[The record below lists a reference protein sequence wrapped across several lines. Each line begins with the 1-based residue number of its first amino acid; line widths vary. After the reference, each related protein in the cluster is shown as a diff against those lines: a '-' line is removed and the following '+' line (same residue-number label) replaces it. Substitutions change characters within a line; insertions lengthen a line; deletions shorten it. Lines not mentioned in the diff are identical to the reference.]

1 MSTSKARTPRRMVP
15 PALDVARVCAARAR
29 DGLIAIFDLDGTLA
43 AIAPTPARA
52 RVPESVRRALHR
64 LARRPDTVVGV
75 VSGRPLVQVQRLVGG
90 RGLWLAGLHGAVR
103 RQPGAPIE
111 RHWPEEIRRTGVR
124 LARELAT
131 ALRELSGVI
140 VEPKGPVVAVHTRMA
155 SPAARRRV
163 LEVVRR
169 VEPRGWVLLEGR
181 RVTELRPRGLP
192 TKGDAVRWIAASRPT
207 ARILYVGDDVT
218 DEDAFRALRHTDFAV
233 VVDPVHA
240 RAESRFRRPT
250 RAGFRLDSPEAVH
263 DLLAVLAA
271 DGGPRQ
277 SS

>member
-1 MSTSKARTPRRMVP
+1 M
-15 PALDVARVCAARAR
+15 
-29 DGLIAIFDLDGTLA
+29 
-43 AIAPTPARA
+43 
-52 RVPESVRRALHR
+52 
-64 LARRPDTVVGV
+64 
-75 VSGRPLVQVQRLVGG
+75 
-90 RGLWLAGLHGAVR
+90 
-103 RQPGAPIE
+103 
-111 RHWPEEIRRTGVR
+111 
-124 LARELAT
+124 
-131 ALRELSGVI
+131 
-140 VEPKGPVVAVHTRMA
+140 VAVHTRVA

-169 VEPRGWVLLEGR
+169 FEPRGWVLLEGR

-240 RAESRFRRPT
+240 RAESRSRRPT
-250 RAGFRLDSPEAVH
+250 RAAFRLDSPEAVH

-271 DGGPRQ
+271 DGAAADGERSTPLLRDRDRITRAHAIVQ
-277 SS
+277 PLRRRRGNPDAAVRRWPARHDALVEADVGAG